1 MTDKSQSAKE
11 AFAAAFR
18 QAVVDHRFGT
28 EGPLVKP
35 VTYVAAENG
44 LFEVRMNAIGTFAR
58 KIEGVPGMGQ
68 VAAGFH
74 PALPKIPWE
83 LFEKAISF
91 FRAVMQRHGNAEAYI
106 QFFWNREEGKYFAHV
121 PEQFVSG
128 GHVSFNRDA
137 EMELKH
143 VLVMEAHSHNTMGAF
158 FSGTDNA
165 DEQGD
170 RLFMVVGRLDRRIP
184 QVLVRYG
191 MAGHHD
197 LLDIEAVFEAP
208 VEEESKQSWLEQVQP
223 ERKPDLPGGEPFL
236 TGGARS
242 RWGSR
247 TSPSSLDILGR
258 MARQHT
264 SEEDADTEQGVL
276 FDESGHAV

>member
-1 MTDKSQSAKE
+1 MTDKELSAKE

-58 KIEGVPGMGQ
+58 KMEGVPGMGQ

-83 LFEKAISF
+83 LFEQAVSF
-91 FRAVMQRHGNAEAYI
+91 FRAVMERHGNAEAYI
-106 QFFWNREEGKYFAHV
+106 QFFWNREEGTYFAHV

-137 EMELKH
+137 ALEATHIL
-143 VLVMEAHSHNTMGAF
+143 VLEAHSHNTMGAF

-170 RLFMVVGRLDRRIP
+170 RLFLVVGRLDCRIP

-197 LLDIEAVFEAP
+197 RLDIEAVFEAP
-208 VEEESKQSWLEQVQP
+208 VGEDKQSWLDQVQP
-223 ERKPDLPGGEPFL
+223 ERKPDVPGGEPCL
-236 TGGARS
+236 PGGARS

-247 TSPSSLDILGR
+247 TSPASRDILGR
-258 MARQHT
+258 LARQPT
-264 SEEDADTEQGVL
+264 SDEDADTEQGVL